1 MLTTEIQAL
10 GQWKQEG
17 SQEFKADLSYS
28 VPDQAGLQSKA
39 LSQNIGGWG
48 VRIKK
53 RSKGAWQVREER
65 KKREK
70 QVGMVGQTYN
80 PSTWEAKVGGLLSS
94 RSAITT

>member
-1 MLTTEIQAL
+1 MEARRQPGVQGRPKLH
-10 GQWKQEG
+10 
-17 SQEFKADLSYS
+17 SS
-28 VPDQAGLQSKA
+28 DQAGLQSKA

-70 QVGMVGQTYN
+70 QVGMIGQTYN